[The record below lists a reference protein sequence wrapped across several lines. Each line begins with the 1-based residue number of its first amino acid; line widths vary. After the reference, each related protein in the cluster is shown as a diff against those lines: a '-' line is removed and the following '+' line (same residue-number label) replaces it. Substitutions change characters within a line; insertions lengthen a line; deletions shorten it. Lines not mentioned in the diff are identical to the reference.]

1 VSSNLTASAI
11 LASTLIQ
18 DSPRNTATKQFFK
31 KFNSVKIRKLYD
43 GQGLYLWV
51 YEDGRK
57 YWRLRYKIHDK
68 EKSLSLGV
76 YPVVGLKQAR
86 QLAQAER
93 AKLTENIDPSTDP
106 QAEQAESKGS
116 HIQ

>member
-1 VSSNLTASAI
+1 MAIKELLTD
-11 LASTLIQ
+11 LACK
-18 DSPRNTATKQFFK
+18 NATAEG
-31 KFNSVKIRKLYD
+31 SKIRKLHD

-51 YEDGRK
+51 YDDGRK
-57 YWRLRYKIHDK
+57 YWRMRYKIHDK

-93 AKLTENIDPSTDP
+93 AKLMGNIDPSIDRKLNKQKAKEAAANSLEAT
-106 QAEQAESKGS
+106 ARE
-116 HIQ
+116 

>member
-1 VSSNLTASAI
+1 MNLHTPHLTIAPCKNATAEGN
-11 LASTLIQ
+11 
-18 DSPRNTATKQFFK
+18 R
-31 KFNSVKIRKLYD
+31 IRKLHD

-76 YPVVGLKQAR
+76 YPIVGLKQAR
-86 QLAQAER
+86 QFAQAER
-93 AKLTENIDPSTDP
+93 IKLTINIDPSIDR
-106 QAEQAESKGS
+106 QINKQKAKEAAANSF
-116 HIQ
+116 

>member
-1 VSSNLTASAI
+1 MAMKELLTDLACKNAATESA
-11 LASTLIQ
+11 
-18 DSPRNTATKQFFK
+18 
-31 KFNSVKIRKLYD
+31 KIRKLHD

-57 YWRLRYKIHDK
+57 YWRLRYKIHGK

-93 AKLTENIDPSTDP
+93 VKLTINIDPSID
-106 QAEQAESKGS
+106 EVC
-116 HIQ
+116 